1 MNIPSKV
8 FVDIQNYEPMC
19 IKWAINVRVNLSCKD
34 RSQLCG
40 FREKKWSHM
49 MIFNNIDAVLLNRV
63 VICKTFN
70 MPWKILD
77 FWNWGGLVWGSNI
90 LANICLYK
98 VNNRNTREKNQN
110 VQSQQERRRSGVY
123 IVNFDHI
130 SKIFPVFLVLTLNR
144 WTFDGIL
151 AQTMQW

>member
-1 MNIPSKV
+1 
-8 FVDIQNYEPMC
+8 
-19 IKWAINVRVNLSCKD
+19 
-34 RSQLCG
+34 
-40 FREKKWSHM
+40 
-49 MIFNNIDAVLLNRV
+49 MIFSNIDAVLLNRV

-77 FWNWGGLVWGSNI
+77 FWNWGGLVWESNI